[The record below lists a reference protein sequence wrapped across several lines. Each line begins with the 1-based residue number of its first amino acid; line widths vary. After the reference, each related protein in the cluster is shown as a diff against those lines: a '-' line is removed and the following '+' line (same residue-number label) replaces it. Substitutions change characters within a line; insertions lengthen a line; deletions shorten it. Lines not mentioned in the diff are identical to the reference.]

1 MKKVSYNKNSH
12 SKYLLRYHFVM
23 CTKYRH
29 NILVNLVANDIKQI
43 IEDISKE
50 EKYEIEIMETDVNH
64 IHLLV
69 SAKPNISPFQIVHK
83 IKTITT
89 NRIWKKHAG
98 LLSNHYWKE
107 NTFWSDGYF
116 VCSIGE
122 ANAET
127 IRNYIAEQG

>member
-29 NILVNLVANDIKQI
+29 NILIDSVANDIKQI

-69 SAKPNISPFQIVHK
+69 SAKPNIYPFQIIHK

-89 NRIWKKHAG
+89 NRIWKKHEV

>member
-1 MKKVSYNKNSH
+1 M
-12 SKYLLRYHFVM
+12 M

-29 NILVNLVANDIKQI
+29 EILEGEIAKNIKQI

-69 SAKPNISPFQIVHK
+69 SAQPNISPLQIVHK
-83 IKTITT
+83 IKTIST
-89 NRIWKKHAG
+89 NRIWKKQEKI
-98 LLSNHYWKE
+98 LSKYYWKE
-107 NTFWSDGYF
+107 RTFWSDGYF
-116 VCSIGE
+116 VCSIGK

-127 IRNYIAEQG
+127 IRRYIEEQG